1 MDPERDRRP
10 RRGPALIPSRE
21 TNVSR
26 RRFRAPRRL
35 RATRAGWCFVA
46 IVFGVGFAALN
57 TGNNLLYLVLAL
69 MLSFLVLSGLLSEMS
84 LRGIRLERRFPGEL
98 FAGLPNRLVLR
109 VHNDQKRTTAF
120 AVSLEDSVAG
130 PDGPA
135 AAGRAFALRI
145 GPGQHVDRSYAWTP
159 KQRGDVAFDHVRIST
174 RFPFGLFVKSAE
186 IDVPARALVYPE
198 LREVPLRTDETNGDE
213 SDERNGASK
222 RGDDL
227 AGLREFVP
235 GDGLGR
241 VHWRRS
247 VRSGRL
253 LVGEREG
260 EASGEIEILV
270 RGAPGQPVS
279 AIEDRIRIAASE
291 VVGHLDAGLRVGLR
305 SPRVRI
311 PPSTGPAHRR
321 ELLTYL
327 ARVEPTELT
336 SASSSTPPTE
346 RVPAPGR
353 ADRSP
358 GSSRAAAPGTGGT
371 TGEACP

>member
-1 MDPERDRRP
+1 M
-10 RRGPALIPSRE
+10 
-21 TNVSR
+21 TR

-84 LRGIRLERRFPGEL
+84 LRGIRIERRLPGEL

-120 AVSLEDSVAG
+120 ALSLEDTTLAPDAG
-130 PDGPA
+130 A
-135 AAGRAFALRI
+135 VTAGRAFALRI
-145 GPGQHVDRSYAWTP
+145 GPGEHVDRSYAWIP
-159 KQRGDVAFDHVRIST
+159 EQRGDTRFDHVRIST

-186 IDVPARALVYPE
+186 IDAPARVLVYPE
-198 LREVPLRTDETNGDE
+198 LREVALRADETTGDE
-213 SDERNGASK
+213 HDEHDGPSRS
-222 RGDDL
+222 GDDL

-235 GDGLGR
+235 GDGVGR

-260 EASGEIEILV
+260 EASGEIEVLI
-270 RGAPGQPVS
+270 RSAEGQPLS

-291 VVGHLDAGLRVGLR
+291 IVAHLEAGLRVGLR

-311 PPSTGPAHRR
+311 PPSAGASHRR
-321 ELLTYL
+321 EMLTYL
-327 ARVEPTELT
+327 ARVEPRELT
-336 SASSSTPPTE
+336 A
-346 RVPAPGR
+346 R
-353 ADRSP
+353 ADGDARTE
-358 GSSRAAAPGTGGT
+358 AAPR
-371 TGEACP
+371 EERA

>member
-1 MDPERDRRP
+1 MP
-10 RRGPALIPSRE
+10 
-21 TNVSR
+21 R

-69 MLSFLVLSGLLSEMS
+69 MLSFLVLSGLLSELS
-84 LRGIRLERRFPGEL
+84 LRGIRVERRLPGEL
-98 FAGLPNRLVLR
+98 FAGHPNRLVLR

-120 AVSLEDSVAG
+120 AVSVEDWIQGDEG
-130 PDGPA
+130 PE
-135 AAGRAFALRI
+135 AAGRTFALRI
-145 GPGQHVDRSYAWTP
+145 GPGEHADRSHAWSP
-159 KQRGDVAFDHVRIST
+159 KRRGDFSFDHVRVST

-186 IDVPARALVYPE
+186 LEAPARALVYPE
-198 LREVPLRTDETNGDE
+198 VDDVALLPEETRGRE
-213 SDERNGASK
+213 SDDRNGSS
-222 RGDDL
+222 RSGDDV

-260 EASGEIEILV
+260 EASSEVEILI
-270 RGAPGQPVS
+270 RAADGQTAA
-279 AIEDRIRIAASE
+279 AIEDRIRLAASE
-291 VVGHLDAGLRVGLR
+291 VVAHLDAGLRVGLR

-311 PPSTGPAHRR
+311 PPATGPAHRR
-321 ELLTYL
+321 EILTYL
-327 ARVEPTELT
+327 ARVQPAELT
-336 SASSSTPPTE
+336 SPASIDRALASSA
-346 RVPAPGR
+346 RGR
-353 ADRSP
+353 
-358 GSSRAAAPGTGGT
+358 GSARR
-371 TGEACP
+371 GEGR